1 MNVPKLVSC
10 SVWNDWEGVLMPWTV
25 HWVDFTFATLKGEYD
40 KRFGNVE
47 LHVAVLGVHFRIVI
61 KVADGDLELQADIER
76 MLKAIN
82 NGDSQL

>member
-47 LHVAVLGVHFRIVI
+47 LYFAVIGMHFRVVA
-61 KVADGDLELQADIER
+61 KVAAGDVEFQTELQQMIESISDD
-76 MLKAIN
+76 KEA
-82 NGDSQL
+82 

>member
-1 MNVPKLVSC
+1 MKLNDWL
-10 SVWNDWEGVLMPWTV
+10 SVEAWNDWEGVLMPWTV

-61 KVADGDLELQADIER
+61 RVADGDLELQADIER
-76 MLKAIN
+76 MLEAIN